1 MGPLANPNDN
11 YKILSDVITTA
22 KANHIPK
29 KLKKIDRRKFK
40 KTTMDDRSSF
50 EISK

>member
-1 MGPLANPNDN
+1 M
-11 YKILSDVITTA
+11 ITTA

-29 KLKKIDRRKFK
+29 KLKKMTNLNL
-40 KTTMDDRSSF
+40 KTTMDARSSF